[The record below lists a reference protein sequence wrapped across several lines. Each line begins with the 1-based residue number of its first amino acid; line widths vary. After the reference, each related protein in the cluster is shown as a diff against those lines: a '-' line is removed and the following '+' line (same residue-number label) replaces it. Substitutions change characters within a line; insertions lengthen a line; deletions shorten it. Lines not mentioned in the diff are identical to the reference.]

1 MLQSSIAELFYI
13 RVKRLGI
20 DKGRLH
26 ELSGLKK
33 SVFDKLILSMVA
45 LSKERQ
51 KEQVS
56 KPKTTKRTHSFVEV
70 VEAKAAGIDY
80 FYKPHKPSQN
90 LFIVPSSLL

>member
-1 MLQSSIAELFYI
+1 MG
-13 RVKRLGI
+13 V

-33 SVFDKLILSMVA
+33 SVFDKLVLSMVT
-45 LSKERQ
+45 LGKEMQ

-56 KPKTTKRTHSFVEV
+56 KPKTTKRNHSFIEV

-80 FYKPHKPSQN
+80 FYGKLKFSQN
-90 LFIVPSSLL
+90 

>member
-1 MLQSSIAELFYI
+1 MLQSPIAELFFI
-13 RVKRLGI
+13 RVKRMGV

-33 SVFDKLILSMVA
+33 SVFDKLVLSMVT
-45 LSKERQ
+45 LGKEMQ

-56 KPKTTKRTHSFVEV
+56 KPKTTKRTHSFIEV

-80 FYKPHKPSQN
+80 YYEKRKFSQN
-90 LFIVPSSLL
+90 

>member
-1 MLQSSIAELFYI
+1 MQSSKAELFFI
-13 RVKRLGI
+13 RVKRIGV

-33 SVFDKLILSMVA
+33 SVFDKLVLSMVT
-45 LSKERQ
+45 LGKEMQ

-56 KPKTTKRTHSFVEV
+56 KPKTTKRTHSFIEV

-80 FYKPHKPSQN
+80 FYEN
-90 LFIVPSSLL
+90 LSFLRID

>member
-1 MLQSSIAELFYI
+1 MG
-13 RVKRLGI
+13 V

-33 SVFDKLILSMVA
+33 SVFDKLVLSMVT
-45 LSKERQ
+45 LGKEMQ

-70 VEAKAAGIDY
+70 VEAKAAGTDY
-80 FYKPHKPSQN
+80 FYGKLKLSQN
-90 LFIVPSSLL
+90 LLVPIL